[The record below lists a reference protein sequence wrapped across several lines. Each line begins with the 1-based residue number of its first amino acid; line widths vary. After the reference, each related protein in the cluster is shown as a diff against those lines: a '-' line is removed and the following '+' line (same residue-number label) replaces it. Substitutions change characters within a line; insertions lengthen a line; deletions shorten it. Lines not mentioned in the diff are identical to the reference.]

1 MSNFLQNAIWIL
13 QDAMQIITVCKRG
26 AKQTVLGTGTRL
38 PAIKVHMHQ
47 RPPAATDQRACMGR
61 PAAAAAVGAIFDHGY
76 PGF

>member
-1 MSNFLQNAIWIL
+1 
-13 QDAMQIITVCKRG
+13 MQIITVCKRG

-47 RPPAATDQRACMGR
+47 RPPAATDQRACTCMGR
-61 PAAAAAVGAIFDHGY
+61 PAAAAAVGAISDHGY

>member
-1 MSNFLQNAIWIL
+1 
-13 QDAMQIITVCKRG
+13 MQIITVCKRG

-61 PAAAAAVGAIFDHGY
+61 PDAAAAPAVGAISDHGY